1 VNSGNPSQYVK
12 LQCFSFPALGEL
24 GNLGR
29 NTLRS
34 PGLETFDFSLFKNDS
49 LLGEKLKVQFRAEFF
64 NVFNRANFD
73 AHLVT
78 AFNSQGQTVPVNAAL
93 ITPTV
98 TTSRQ
103 IQFGLKF
110 IW

>member
-1 VNSGNPSQYVK
+1 MNPGHPDNYVK

-34 PGLETFDFSLFKNDS
+34 PGLETFDFSVFKNHS
-49 LLGEKLKVQFRAEFF
+49 VLGEKLRVQFRAEFF
-64 NVFNRANFD
+64 NIFNRANFISQ
-73 AHLVT
+73 LVT
-78 AFNSQGQTVPVNAAL
+78 AFDSQGRTVPVNAAL
-93 ITPTV
+93 NPPTL

-110 IW
+110 LW